1 MASASDF
8 LKKRTAARQQAESI
22 QSSDKTPLGK
32 NDDGTVTRA
41 SNFLRS
47 KAAERRAVIDQQYG
61 KDAYGGSGR
70 YEADKAQGF
79 NSWLESVNGLSSQLG
94 SDYQSRDGKFQ
105 SAADFGKYR
114 DDNDA
119 RISVMQNRANAYR
132 TYFQDNREIYGED
145 AVNGVLS
152 TLDQGSKYL
161 EELRGGLNSEYDF
174 WSQFKDENDY
184 NTYQRGKEYA
194 ALAEKP
200 DFAEKSQYKS
210 TANGQEKFNAW
221 SGTYSNSGFDDIAYD
236 YINRNEEA
244 RSRQML
250 SDIQSNASLLG
261 LDNSERREMTDD
273 EIATFN
279 YLYAQDTANGDAEHK
294 NAYAYIDYLT
304 RDLNYRQRAKAEEEW
319 ATYAKEHPVGSS
331 AFSVLESPLKGLSY
345 LGQAADYLSDGEID
359 QNAGYNKFSY
369 INSAIRD
376 EVNTIVEDNWG
387 GVGSFAYQT
396 GMSMGD
402 FLLNTAITGGNQ
414 ALSLAIMGTG
424 AAADAT
430 ISAKDRGLSDN
441 QAFALGTIA
450 GAAEIVTEKVS
461 LDALLDKT
469 ALTKSAMGYFLKNT
483 LAEGSEEVGSD
494 IINLVADVLISKD
507 KSEWQTSIDAY
518 EAEGMTEKEAFWR
531 AVRDQ
536 AENMGLD
543 FLGGAV
549 SGGVMS
555 GAGIAINAGLNEYG
569 ARRTGAEFQ
578 AMGDDVV
585 QATIQEGLAS
595 DPSTQSY
602 KLAVQLQQKLD
613 AGQTLTNAEIG
624 RLYQANVQA
633 IDAED
638 GSGDLLLRA
647 AEEVTQKGR
656 VTNNTAID
664 ILSNP
669 TAINTLTQEAGLN
682 ISEDMSKSQQ
692 RKAVKNAVATLAR
705 TQSGVSA
712 NASETAPTATEA
724 RQTATQETVRPAMQV
739 EQQRPAA
746 QQVYDIRR
754 VRDAAASLGE
764 NGAKALAASYD
775 GSVRADD
782 YYAGFA
788 SYYEAGVSG
797 IDMDKVQSR
806 YAAQLN
812 QAQRFAA
819 YSAGQND
826 AAASL
831 ALEREGVKS
840 ATVYGDEAGFV
851 QSEHSASLPK
861 ETVRFYNSL
870 ARAAGVKIQM
880 AEATGKGGANGWY
893 SNGIIHIANDAE
905 NPGTVV
911 AKHEITHRMQ
921 EMAPEA
927 YRKYRDYAMSA
938 LTELDGSTASI
949 VEQYKSR
956 YAEAGVNLSTEQAMD
971 EIAADFTE
979 ALTVDPARFETLAKE
994 NRSVARKLLDAVR
1007 DFIRK
1012 AKSMFKGNKTAQN
1025 QAAANAYGVSIDTL
1039 EEAARLWEEALK
1051 ATSEQAANKNAAQT
1065 DGGTKFSIK
1074 RTSQMTLAQQL
1085 KMFYDGK
1092 MASSDAFYFGVT
1104 PAVLEKSGFDALP
1117 LAMTIGDFRKSTQ
1130 KKHNIPRRVLKNLMG
1145 NLASPLFS
1153 FGSGD
1158 RAGIVLNDIDG
1169 DGYTLLAALERGTD
1183 MDRKPVNVINSL
1195 YGLEHPAEWI
1205 KNQID
1210 SGNEFVLYDEKRA
1223 NAFLQTY
1230 GYMAS
1235 VGDGIRSTG
1244 ESVTQNGAE
1253 VKTKFSLKTP
1263 VEETDKLLA
1272 LHNKDENSIL
1282 AAIKLGGLPMPS
1294 IAIVKARD
1302 GHTKYGPISL
1312 VFSKDTID
1320 PQLFRA
1326 NKVYGGD
1333 AWTPTAPRVDY
1344 PVNSKKAS
1352 QVEHELHRLAGDV
1365 SVAGG
1370 IFGNSAALRS
1380 MGIDDT
1386 STRSTAELAEKLAS
1400 TDTVRAAYLADQGK
1414 SLEPV
1419 KMDKVWDKFGND
1431 TLQKVVDRLGV
1442 NTLAE
1447 IEANLETGESV
1458 KDALGENAEVIRDIL
1473 RDYYREQGEPMLR
1486 RMAVKRHWTDAE
1498 INERRQTRIDNS
1510 MDGVS
1515 IFTLEDIVHHAWDM
1529 YQDGGA
1535 TKGEIDRMA
1544 TSDALRSAVDDH
1556 AVEEWIAGKLDGL
1569 LGEAGIY
1576 NGKDPYTPSGNL
1588 RSFSQLHY
1596 AYTLENIVKAMKE
1609 GQEERGGNTWGASAK
1624 TLQSVA
1630 TPEYRSIQEIKADSG
1645 RLGMDEGAEYEA
1657 KLQAIDDQIGSII
1670 TKIKQ
1675 GNKAHSDNSFVESD
1689 IIGSILM
1696 ETSKGKRTVDAIMRA
1711 FSKEGYKISSQTAQ
1725 DIQAV
1730 YQAAAEMPTG
1740 YFEAKPQRAVGFDEV
1755 LAAVIPDDSSKK
1767 LRDGLEQAGVRML
1780 EYKTGD
1786 DADRLAK
1793 INSVEGARFSLKS
1806 TDNKGRKLTAEQQGY
1821 FRDSVIR
1828 DDQGHLM
1835 VMYHGTRNGGFTVFD
1850 GGKDYFYFTN
1860 NRKYAY
1866 TFEGRKA
1873 NGQLYPSTKADM
1885 EAGLISPQ
1893 RYEVYLNVTNP
1904 FIAEQDVVE
1913 DALYWDR
1920 SLAQQLRDRGYDA
1933 LMMEDMSQVIV
1944 LSPEQI
1950 KNVTNKTPTSDP
1962 DIRYSLKGGSD
1973 ILQENAALQEENR
1986 LLREQM
1992 KDYIAIQRRNGK
2004 LQESRD
2010 YWQGQTR
2017 RTQRVTTDKKAVTA
2031 AAKQLIQN
2039 YGADIAVKD
2048 IQGDLQS
2055 LYDYIASG
2063 YDGKDEL
2070 TYTEAR
2076 RRAEDIAETLVSN
2089 AVAVDND
2096 MYDAYSDLR
2105 DYLRT
2110 TKIIYGKEYHGDIA
2124 DYGDFR
2130 KRQFGRLNLGS
2141 EGHTNIDQVYQ
2152 ELSSRWPEFF
2162 SEQEQTHPT
2171 DQLLHIAEVLDG
2183 ISEINEYNPF
2193 SRYMDQAVT
2202 GAANEIMETFFDL
2215 PQTRKTFADRQALKL
2230 ENAKAKGRE
2239 QVQKVREQYTTH
2251 LAELREQNRQRV
2263 QNAIAK
2269 EREARERQMGALKDR
2284 YAAKD
2289 AAGRERRAARE
2300 LRAKITRH
2308 ASALSQKLLRP
2319 SDQHHIPEAMRGS
2332 VAAMLESI
2340 NQESQYTLDE
2350 NGKRVKDGSGTPTKR
2365 TEAFRALKEQYA
2377 KIVAEGGDM
2386 VIDPSLLGSD
2396 ADGIKGGFEA
2406 VIAMKD
2412 TKLADMSVAQLQ
2424 TVWQVVKAVE
2434 HSVNTAGKVLSKA
2447 KYARTADWAQA
2458 LSIGTSSRRAKN
2470 SLTSNHALID
2480 LETPYTFFS
2489 HYGEAGKAV
2498 YRMLRDAQ
2506 DQQQLMV
2513 DHVAEEV
2520 RKIVDPKTVKKLEA
2534 TTHTFTTERGE
2545 KLTLS
2550 TAQVMELYELV
2561 KRKQA
2566 HDHLLKGGV
2575 VQPEIKTSQIRR
2587 GTDSIR
2593 LTEGDLEN
2601 ITGTLTPE
2609 QVKIADGLQGLTR
2622 GVLADYGN
2630 KASMEAYGYKKFT
2643 ESDYWPI
2650 KSAKEGLHSNIEKGG
2665 NNTRSIKNIGMA
2677 KTTLPHA
2684 SNALDLAGIFT
2695 TFANHASDMTDY
2707 ASWLCTMEDINRL
2720 FNYQF
2725 RDEEGN
2731 PTGKT
2736 IKGLL
2741 DRVGGPGS
2749 QKYWHNLMEDI
2760 QNGINAPGDSP
2771 MWDIAGKTIG
2781 GFKGAAVGANIRV
2794 VIQQPTAFF
2803 RAAAVLDPQDM
2814 ARGLA
2819 RGVTRGSGWKKALQ
2833 YSPIAMR
2840 KDAGGFDISS
2850 PYKMTETLF
2859 DNRTNVRKL
2868 NDALSAPAG
2877 AADAVTWGKLWNAC
2891 EWATAREHQGLTK
2904 GSEAFYRQTAKLF
2917 AEVIDQTQVV
2927 DGVLQRSNIMRS
2939 SNAVVKQATSFM
2951 GEPIMSLNLLMR
2963 AYDQVRYEQNSQK
2976 RGKAIKTMGR
2986 AATALVVT
2994 NVVNALAQS
3003 LIDAMRDDDEDKKYW
3018 ERFRA
3023 AFTGISGDEE
3033 TPWEKAWNAIM
3044 EGNVGSNM
3052 NPLGQIPFVKDA
3064 LSIMQGY
3071 DVSRTEMEI
3080 VSDLIQA
3087 GQTAIQS
3094 ADGQGKRTRAY
3105 ALKGLLAACAKM
3117 FGIPASNLTRDMWGL
3132 ARSAAVETGNIPLQY
3147 EMEKAIYNISNTG
3160 NKNRYYAILYR
3171 ALEQGDMD
3179 TYQHIRDDLMNSMG
3193 VDGASIDS
3201 AMRSRYNKAVEKDPD
3216 YTLPQ
3221 RARDLI
3227 GSRDKYVPVKE
3238 KEETFGA
3245 DDLGSSAYR
3254 AYSDQRANDYR
3265 SMADDLASSPI
3276 FRGMD
3281 DETRDKVLKAAYDLA
3296 DKSALADHSDG
3307 QYEVSTKW
3315 MAQADDAEAQ
3325 GIEPWEY
3332 VLFHTAYNEMEG
3344 TKDADGKTVKGEAKS
3359 DHVREWLEDF
3369 SGLTD
3374 EQRAFLWGTVYTS
3387 EW

>member
-41 SNFLRS
+41 SNFLRN

-184 NTYQRGKEYA
+184 NTYQRGKKYA

-279 YLYAQDTANGDAEHK
+279 YLYAQDSANGDAEHK

-304 RDLNYRQRAKAEEEW
+304 GDLNYRQRAKAEEEW
-319 ATYAKEHPVGSS
+319 AAYAKEHPVGSS

-369 INSAIRD
+369 INSAIRN

-450 GAAEIVTEKVS
+450 GAAEIITEKVS

-705 TQSGVSA
+705 TQSDVST
-712 NASETAPTATEA
+712 NARETAPAATEA

-746 QQVYDIRR
+746 QQAYDIRR

-764 NGAKALAASYD
+764 NGAKALSASYD

-788 SYYEAGVSG
+788 SYYEAGISG

-861 ETVRFYNSL
+861 ETVRFYDSL

-938 LTELDGSTASI
+938 LTERDGSTASI

-994 NRSVARKLLDAVR
+994 NRSVARRLLDAVR

-1012 AKSMFKGNKTAQN
+1012 VKSLFKGNKTAQN

-1039 EEAARLWEEALK
+1039 EKAAHLWEEALK
-1051 ATSEQAANKNAAQT
+1051 ATSEQTANKNAAQT

-1253 VKTKFSLKTP
+1253 VKTKFSLK
-1263 VEETDKLLA
+1263 ED
-1272 LHNKDENSIL
+1272 
-1282 AAIKLGGLPMPS
+1282 
-1294 IAIVKARD
+1294 
-1302 GHTKYGPISL
+1302 
-1312 VFSKDTID
+1312 
-1320 PQLFRA
+1320 
-1326 NKVYGGD
+1326 
-1333 AWTPTAPRVDY
+1333 
-1344 PVNSKKAS
+1344 S
-1352 QVEHELHRLAGDV
+1352 QGREL
-1365 SVAGG
+1365 
-1370 IFGNSAALRS
+1370 
-1380 MGIDDT
+1380 T
-1386 STRSTAELAEKLAS
+1386 
-1400 TDTVRAAYLADQGK
+1400 
-1414 SLEPV
+1414 
-1419 KMDKVWDKFGND
+1419 
-1431 TLQKVVDRLGV
+1431 
-1442 NTLAE
+1442 
-1447 IEANLETGESV
+1447 EAQ
-1458 KDALGENAEVIRDIL
+1458 
-1473 RDYYREQGEPMLR
+1473 RE
-1486 RMAVKRHWTDAE
+1486 
-1498 INERRQTRIDNS
+1498 
-1510 MDGVS
+1510 
-1515 IFTLEDIVHHAWDM
+1515 
-1529 YQDGGA
+1529 
-1535 TKGEIDRMA
+1535 
-1544 TSDALRSAVDDH
+1544 
-1556 AVEEWIAGKLDGL
+1556 
-1569 LGEAGIY
+1569 
-1576 NGKDPYTPSGNL
+1576 
-1588 RSFSQLHY
+1588 
-1596 AYTLENIVKAMKE
+1596 
-1609 GQEERGGNTWGASAK
+1609 
-1624 TLQSVA
+1624 
-1630 TPEYRSIQEIKADSG
+1630 
-1645 RLGMDEGAEYEA
+1645 
-1657 KLQAIDDQIGSII
+1657 
-1670 TKIKQ
+1670 
-1675 GNKAHSDNSFVESD
+1675 
-1689 IIGSILM
+1689 
-1696 ETSKGKRTVDAIMRA
+1696 
-1711 FSKEGYKISSQTAQ
+1711 
-1725 DIQAV
+1725 
-1730 YQAAAEMPTG
+1730 
-1740 YFEAKPQRAVGFDEV
+1740 
-1755 LAAVIPDDSSKK
+1755 
-1767 LRDGLEQAGVRML
+1767 
-1780 EYKTGD
+1780 
-1786 DADRLAK
+1786 
-1793 INSVEGARFSLKS
+1793 
-1806 TDNKGRKLTAEQQGY
+1806 Y
-1821 FRDSVIR
+1821 FRDSKVVDGEGR
-1828 DDQGHLM
+1828 LLTL
-1835 VMYHGTRNGGFTVFD
+1835 YHGTGAKFTVFD
-1850 GGKDYFYFTN
+1850 KGRIEQNFQNRGGDLGFYFSPYIEDAQG
-1860 NRKYAY
+1860 YAREASFS
-1866 TFEGRKA
+1866 TGGEKA
-1873 NGQLYPSTKADM
+1873 IM
-1885 EAGLISPQ
+1885 
-1893 RYEVYLNVTNP
+1893 EVYLNLKNP
-1904 FIAEQDVVE
+1904 LVVE
-1913 DALYWDR
+1913 DEGWGSAISQADIRHGDLKRW
-1920 SLAQQLRDRGYDA
+1920 AQEGGHDGIIVKSTDEVDDDGTPDA
-1933 LMMEDMSQVIV
+1933 VYIAF
-1944 LSPEQI
+1944 SPEQI
-1950 KNVTNKTPTSDP
+1950 KSVTNQNPTSDP
-1962 DIRYSLKGGSD
+1962 DIRYSLKEYTDEEKKQHIKDAAAYFGRTYKWAETGYITTDGRRLDFSGRHEGGPGGYRTVDHRDIRDALGDDYGGDDYSGSMVQFMGEGNIRISPESGGINLSVMPTKAQLDTLSDFISKQRGEVILDLDTPGGDTVSSTEYPRGTHANRVLADIKAYFEEGKQPYISEVSRFRYSLKGRD

-2089 AVAVDND
+2089 AVAVDSD

-2171 DQLLHIAEVLDG
+2171 DQLLHIVEVLDG

-2193 SRYMDQAVT
+2193 SRHMDQAVT

-2239 QVQKVREQYTTH
+2239 QVQKVREQYTTR

-2396 ADGIKGGFEA
+2396 ADGTKGGFDA

-2424 TVWQVVKAVE
+2424 TIWQVVKAVE

-2470 SLTSNHALID
+2470 SLTRNHALID

-2593 LTEGDLEN
+2593 LTEGDLAN

-2677 KTTLPHA
+2677 KTTMPHA

-3105 ALKGLLAACAKM
+3105 ALKGLLAAGAKM

-3227 GSRDKYVPVKE
+3227 GSRDKYAPVKE

-3254 AYSDQRANDYR
+3254 AYSDQRASDYR
-3265 SMADDLASSPI
+3265 SMADDLTSSPI
-3276 FRGMD
+3276 FQGMD

>member
-1 MASASDF
+1 MAVTISQKSTGKSWSSTGQKRDVDTKASNQGQAGAAQAAPGYSKTETVDGVREQWNSGKVTISRTVKPTVPQTTAEKPAEKRGFFSRLGDTIRGGAKGSLASNSNAMSTFYAMGQGGRDAQNREYLAEYSHNLERAKLDMDAMLAENKEKPGSWNERDIQSQQYIIDDWQRKYDAMAKVLDEQVQQKATQASYELADDIQQSSAQDIERAKEGLGGVGRVLVDAGASMTQTALDTAANALLGTPGSMGAFAMRAFGGGTQQARQDNPNSTLEQQVLYGTASAAKEVFTEKMFNIALPFSH
-8 LKKRTAARQQAESI
+8 
-22 QSSDKTPLGK
+22 
-32 NDDGTVTRA
+32 
-41 SNFLRS
+41 
-47 KAAERRAVIDQQYG
+47 
-61 KDAYGGSGR
+61 AYGGG
-70 YEADKAQGF
+70 ALD
-79 NSWLESVNGLSSQLG
+79 
-94 SDYQSRDGKFQ
+94 
-105 SAADFGKYR
+105 
-114 DDNDA
+114 
-119 RISVMQNRANAYR
+119 
-132 TYFQDNREIYGED
+132 D
-145 AVNGVLS
+145 AV
-152 TLDQGSKYL
+152 
-161 EELRGGLNSEYDF
+161 ERGIRSAVNRFAKTDA
-174 WSQFKDENDY
+174 
-184 NTYQRGKEYA
+184 GK
-194 ALAEKP
+194 
-200 DFAEKSQYKS
+200 
-210 TANGQEKFNAW
+210 
-221 SGTYSNSGFDDIAYD
+221 
-236 YINRNEEA
+236 R
-244 RSRQML
+244 
-250 SDIQSNASLLG
+250 
-261 LDNSERREMTDD
+261 
-273 EIATFN
+273 
-279 YLYAQDTANGDAEHK
+279 
-294 NAYAYIDYLT
+294 
-304 RDLNYRQRAKAEEEW
+304 
-319 ATYAKEHPVGSS
+319 V
-331 AFSVLESPLKGLSY
+331 
-345 LGQAADYLSDGEID
+345 
-359 QNAGYNKFSY
+359 
-369 INSAIRD
+369 
-376 EVNTIVEDNWG
+376 
-387 GVGSFAYQT
+387 
-396 GMSMGD
+396 
-402 FLLNTAITGGNQ
+402 
-414 ALSLAIMGTG
+414 
-424 AAADAT
+424 
-430 ISAKDRGLSDN
+430 
-441 QAFALGTIA
+441 
-450 GAAEIVTEKVS
+450 
-461 LDALLDKT
+461 
-469 ALTKSAMGYFLKNT
+469 
-483 LAEGSEEVGSD
+483 
-494 IINLVADVLISKD
+494 
-507 KSEWQTSIDAY
+507 
-518 EAEGMTEKEAFWR
+518 
-531 AVRDQ
+531 
-536 AENMGLD
+536 
-543 FLGGAV
+543 LGGALTFGAGAV
-549 SGGVMS
+549 GEGLEEFVGDWMEWQMPRIYGGDAASAGETLENSLYDFLVGAASGMMGGVITPATYHYNVGETGTQQETTAPTPQTEATPKATAANELLTQAAEQASQNGSIHGKMADRILADQDAMAALEQA
-555 GAGIAINAGLNEYG
+555 AG
-569 ARRTGAEFQ
+569 Q
-578 AMGDDVV
+578 VV
-585 QATIQEGLAS
+585 Q
-595 DPSTQSY
+595 
-602 KLAVQLQQKLD
+602 
-613 AGQTLTNAEIG
+613 
-624 RLYQANVQA
+624 
-633 IDAED
+633 D
-638 GSGDLLLRA
+638 GM
-647 AEEVTQKGR
+647 T
-656 VTNNTAID
+656 
-664 ILSNP
+664 
-669 TAINTLTQEAGLN
+669 
-682 ISEDMSKSQQ
+682 KSQQ
-692 RKAVKNAVATLAR
+692 RKAVKNAVAALAR
-705 TQSGVSA
+705 TQSDVST
-712 NASETAPTATEA
+712 NARETAPAATEA
-724 RQTATQETVRPAMQV
+724 RQTATQEAVRHAMQV

-746 QQVYDIRR
+746 QQAYDIRR

-764 NGAKALAASYD
+764 NGAKALSASYD

-788 SYYEAGVSG
+788 SYYEAGING
-797 IDMDKVQSR
+797 ADMAKVDSDYGSR
-806 YAAQLN
+806 LTE
-812 QAQRFAA
+812 AQRFAA

-826 AAASL
+826 AALSL
-831 ALEREGVKS
+831 QREQQAAKYAKVAREDSGLVYDDFVKQAVES
-840 ATVYGDEAGFV
+840 GRPLQDKQG
-851 QSEHSASLPK
+851 
-861 ETVRFYNSL
+861 
-870 ARAAGVKIQM
+870 RAILD
-880 AEATGKGGANGWY
+880 ANGESRVY
-893 SNGIIHIANDAE
+893 LTAETAAKVNRVAKALGVRVQFVDSVRGGTANAQISGSTVLVERNNE
-905 NPGTVV
+905 NPVLAIVG
-911 AKHEITHRMQ
+911 HEMTHRMQ
-921 EMAPEA
+921 ELAPTE
-927 YRKYRDYAMSA
+927 YRTFRDIVAQEEQDSIQKRIDSYAA
-938 LTELDGSTASI
+938 QGVELT
-949 VEQYKSR
+949 Y
-956 YAEAGVNLSTEQAMD
+956 EQAMD
-971 EIAADFTE
+971 EVAADYAGRLIDDGKVLDDFIERHRDDRTLLQKVRDAIRSLIDKLTGAEKKKAQTAEGKLTAALE
-979 ALTVDPARFETLAKE
+979 AAARQAKTLQGEGGNDTMAATRNSLKEDGKDGQESETGGRPGTGSREGYGQSADREGKGQDGRVRRELSAASGRHGGVNPSFGAKPVRSWAEGHTVEPAKGSVAYAEQRTAVDYGVPSFVVADAAWAKNKGSTPAFSADGQIFFRETLPEKNRGMFAPHEVTHVMRQVGYKPYLDFVERTPTMLNMSDGMTRVLLNHVAEHQHTTLENADPAR
-994 NRSVARKLLDAVR
+994 
-1007 DFIRK
+1007 
-1012 AKSMFKGNKTAQN
+1012 
-1025 QAAANAYGVSIDTL
+1025 
-1039 EEAARLWEEALK
+1039 
-1051 ATSEQAANKNAAQT
+1051 
-1065 DGGTKFSIK
+1065 
-1074 RTSQMTLAQQL
+1074 
-1085 KMFYDGK
+1085 
-1092 MASSDAFYFGVT
+1092 
-1104 PAVLEKSGFDALP
+1104 
-1117 LAMTIGDFRKSTQ
+1117 
-1130 KKHNIPRRVLKNLMG
+1130 
-1145 NLASPLFS
+1145 
-1153 FGSGD
+1153 
-1158 RAGIVLNDIDG
+1158 
-1169 DGYTLLAALERGTD
+1169 
-1183 MDRKPVNVINSL
+1183 
-1195 YGLEHPAEWI
+1195 
-1205 KNQID
+1205 
-1210 SGNEFVLYDEKRA
+1210 LYDEFNATMYGHIAVGKADMFVDGPAAHVFHDFDAYAKELGELHERFKAA
-1223 NAFLQTY
+1223 NQK
-1230 GYMAS
+1230 
-1235 VGDGIRSTG
+1235 
-1244 ESVTQNGAE
+1244 E
-1253 VKTKFSLKTP
+1253 TKFSLKAP

-1344 PVNSKKAS
+1344 PVNRKKAS
-1352 QVEHELHRLAGDV
+1352 QVEHALHRLAGDV

-1486 RMAVKRHWTDAE
+1486 RMAVKRHWTGAE

-1675 GNKAHSDNSFVESD
+1675 GNKAHFDNSFVESD

-1730 YQAAAEMPTG
+1730 YRAAAEMPTG

-1793 INSVEGARFSLKS
+1793 INSVEDARFSLKAGTES
-1806 TDNKGRKLTAEQQGY
+1806 K
-1821 FRDSVIR
+1821 SV
-1828 DDQGHLM
+1828 
-1835 VMYHGTRNGGFTVFD
+1835 
-1850 GGKDYFYFTN
+1850 
-1860 NRKYAY
+1860 
-1866 TFEGRKA
+1866 
-1873 NGQLYPSTKADM
+1873 
-1885 EAGLISPQ
+1885 
-1893 RYEVYLNVTNP
+1893 
-1904 FIAEQDVVE
+1904 
-1913 DALYWDR
+1913 
-1920 SLAQQLRDRGYDA
+1920 
-1933 LMMEDMSQVIV
+1933 
-1944 LSPEQI
+1944 
-1950 KNVTNKTPTSDP
+1950 
-1962 DIRYSLKGGSD
+1962 
-1973 ILQENAALQEENR
+1973 AALQEENR

-1992 KDYIAIQRRNGK
+1992 KDYIAIQRRSGK

-2010 YWQGQTR
+2010 YWKGQTR

-2076 RRAEDIAETLVSN
+2076 RRAEGIAETLVSN
-2089 AVAVDND
+2089 AVAVDSD

-2152 ELSSRWPEFF
+2152 ELSSHWPEFF

-2171 DQLLHIAEVLDG
+2171 DQLLHIVEVLDG

-2202 GAANEIMETFFDL
+2202 GAANEIMETFFNL

-2239 QVQKVREQYTTH
+2239 QVQKVREQYTTR

-2396 ADGIKGGFEA
+2396 ADGIKGGFDA

-2470 SLTSNHALID
+2470 SLTRNHALID

-2593 LTEGDLEN
+2593 LTEGDLVN

-2677 KTTLPHA
+2677 KTTMPHA

-2741 DRVGGPGS
+2741 DRVGGPDS

-3105 ALKGLLAACAKM
+3105 ALKGLLAAGAKM

-3227 GSRDKYVPVKE
+3227 GSRDKYAPAKE

>member
-41 SNFLRS
+41 SNFLRN

-304 RDLNYRQRAKAEEEW
+304 GDLNYRQRAKAEEEW
-319 ATYAKEHPVGSS
+319 AAYAKEHPVGSS

-369 INSAIRD
+369 INSAIRN

-450 GAAEIVTEKVS
+450 GAAEIITEKVS

-469 ALTKSAMGYFLKNT
+469 TLTKSAMGYFLKNT

-507 KSEWQTSIDAY
+507 KSEWRTSIDAY

-705 TQSGVSA
+705 MRSDVSA
-712 NASETAPTATEA
+712 NTRETAPAATEA
-724 RQTATQETVRPAMQV
+724 RQAATQETVRPSMQV

-746 QQVYDIRR
+746 QQAYDIRR

-764 NGAKALAASYD
+764 NGAKALSVSYD

-788 SYYEAGVSG
+788 SYYEAGISG

-851 QSEHSASLPK
+851 QSEHSASLSK
-861 ETVRFYNSL
+861 ETVRFYDSL

-938 LTELDGSTASI
+938 LTERDGSTASI

-1012 AKSMFKGNKTAQN
+1012 VKSLFKGNKTAQN

-1051 ATSEQAANKNAAQT
+1051 ATSEQTANKNAAQT

-1253 VKTKFSLKTP
+1253 VKSKFSLKTP

-1380 MGIDDT
+1380 MGINDT

-1515 IFTLEDIVHHAWDM
+1515 IFTLEGIVHHAWDM

-1544 TSDALRSAVDDH
+1544 TSDALRRAVDDH

-1645 RLGMDEGAEYEA
+1645 RLVMDEGAEYEA

-1740 YFEAKPQRAVGFDEV
+1740 YFEAKPRRAVGFDEV
-1755 LAAVIPDDSSKK
+1755 LAAVIPDDSSEK

-1793 INSVEGARFSLKS
+1793 INSVEGARFSLK
-1806 TDNKGRKLTAEQQGY
+1806 GR
-1821 FRDSVIR
+1821 
-1828 DDQGHLM
+1828 
-1835 VMYHGTRNGGFTVFD
+1835 
-1850 GGKDYFYFTN
+1850 
-1860 NRKYAY
+1860 
-1866 TFEGRKA
+1866 
-1873 NGQLYPSTKADM
+1873 
-1885 EAGLISPQ
+1885 
-1893 RYEVYLNVTNP
+1893 
-1904 FIAEQDVVE
+1904 
-1913 DALYWDR
+1913 
-1920 SLAQQLRDRGYDA
+1920 
-1933 LMMEDMSQVIV
+1933 
-1944 LSPEQI
+1944 
-1950 KNVTNKTPTSDP
+1950 
-1962 DIRYSLKGGSD
+1962 D

-1992 KDYIAIQRRNGK
+1992 KDYIALQRRNGT

-2010 YWQGQTR
+2010 YWRGQTR

-2076 RRAEDIAETLVSN
+2076 RRAEDIAQTLVSN
-2089 AVAVDND
+2089 AVAVDSD

-2171 DQLLHIAEVLDG
+2171 DQLLHIVEVLDG

-2202 GAANEIMETFFDL
+2202 GAANEIMETFFEL

-2239 QVQKVREQYTTH
+2239 QVQKVREQYTTR

-2396 ADGIKGGFEA
+2396 ADGIKGGFDA

-2458 LSIGTSSRRAKN
+2458 ISIGTSSRRAKN
-2470 SLTSNHALID
+2470 SLTRNHALID

-2534 TTHTFTTERGE
+2534 TTQTFTTERGE

-2593 LTEGDLEN
+2593 LTEGDLAN

-2677 KTTLPHA
+2677 KTTMPHA

-2850 PYKMTETLF
+2850 PYQMTETLF

-2951 GEPIMSLNLLMR
+2951 GEPIMNLNLLMR

-3105 ALKGLLAACAKM
+3105 ALKGLLAAGAKM

-3201 AMRSRYNKAVEKDPD
+3201 AMRSRYNKAVEKDPN

-3227 GSRDKYVPVKE
+3227 GSRDKYAPVKE

-3281 DETRDKVLKAAYDLA
+3281 DEARDKVLKAAYDLA

>member
-41 SNFLRS
+41 SNFLRN

-70 YEADKAQGF
+70 YEADKTQGF

-279 YLYAQDTANGDAEHK
+279 YLYAQDSANGDAEHK

-304 RDLNYRQRAKAEEEW
+304 SDLNYRQRAKAEEEW
-319 ATYAKEHPVGSS
+319 AAYAKEHPVGSS

-369 INSAIRD
+369 INSAIRN

-450 GAAEIVTEKVS
+450 GAAEIITEKVS

-494 IINLVADVLISKD
+494 IINLVADVLISKG

-633 IDAED
+633 IDAEG

-669 TAINTLTQEAGLN
+669 TAINTLTQE
-682 ISEDMSKSQQ
+682 
-692 RKAVKNAVATLAR
+692 
-705 TQSGVSA
+705 
-712 NASETAPTATEA
+712 
-724 RQTATQETVRPAMQV
+724 TVRPAMQV

-746 QQVYDIRR
+746 QQAYDIRR

-764 NGAKALAASYD
+764 NGAKALSASYD

-788 SYYEAGVSG
+788 SYYEAGISG

-861 ETVRFYNSL
+861 ETVRFYDSL

-938 LTELDGSTASI
+938 LTERDGSTASI

-1012 AKSMFKGNKTAQN
+1012 VKSRFKGNKTAQN

-1051 ATSEQAANKNAAQT
+1051 ATSEQTANKNAAQT

-1333 AWTPTAPRVDY
+1333 AWTPTFPAIEY
-1344 PVNSKKAS
+1344 KVNEK
-1352 QVEHELHRLAGDV
+1352 V
-1365 SVAGG
+1365 
-1370 IFGNSAALRS
+1370 LRS
-1380 MGIDDT
+1380 I
-1386 STRSTAELAEKLAS
+1386 R
-1400 TDTVRAAYLADQGK
+1400 DTVNDLTGGPDARRQIDRFLSLDIDNMTDALNRNGGDPVAAFRDSNGLKYAYLRETDPGYMPPTTSEPLGKRAGHDDGVIIALADTFGADGIRKMREGGYTYFDEHKDIIGK
-1414 SLEPV
+1414 ML
-1419 KMDKVWDKFGND
+1419 D
-1431 TLQKVVDRLGV
+1431 VV
-1442 NTLAE
+1442 N
-1447 IEANLETGESV
+1447 N
-1458 KDALGENAEVIRDIL
+1458 
-1473 RDYYREQGEPMLR
+1473 YYREHLNGYDKDLFTDLSFSEFDSLTADAYSYTRNGRKQTVDTNALR
-1486 RMAVKRHWTDAE
+1486 EYMNQNIDQAAYEAWLERLFDGIVEKKGIR
-1498 INERRQTRIDNS
+1498 NERDL
-1510 MDGVS
+1510 
-1515 IFTLEDIVHHAWDM
+1515 FTP
-1529 YQDGGA
+1529 QGNRRGF
-1535 TKGEIDRMA
+1535 
-1544 TSDALRSAVDDH
+1544 DAL
-1556 AVEEWIAGKLDGL
+1556 
-1569 LGEAGIY
+1569 
-1576 NGKDPYTPSGNL
+1576 
-1588 RSFSQLHY
+1588 HY
-1596 AYTLENIVKAMKE
+1596 EVTLENIVKAMKNDTQK
-1609 GQEERGGNTWGASAK
+1609 GGGVLFGGNSIWG
-1624 TLQSVA
+1624 VA
-1630 TPEYRSIQEIKADSG
+1630 TKDYGSISEIKKDSG
-1645 RLGMDEGAEYEA
+1645 RLGNLPDDEYD
-1657 KLQAIDDQIGSII
+1657 AIRDGYSQRLADLALEIRDPR
-1670 TKIKQ
+1670 
-1675 GNKAHSDNSFVESD
+1675 AHNSFLATDDAASA
-1689 IIGSILM
+1689 IIDTLR
-1696 ETSKGKRTVDAIMRA
+1696 KKRTVAAID
-1711 FSKEGYKISSQTAQ
+1711 KELRTYTQLNIQSDTAEKALALFHDISN
-1725 DIQAV
+1725 
-1730 YQAAAEMPTG
+1730 MPVG

-1793 INSVEGARFSLKS
+1793 INSVEGARFSLKTVPPVKPTS
-1806 TDNKGRKLTAEQQGY
+1806 DDWRPGATFDEVKSAHPTLFALDADEADTRNPTQISGTVKSYRKIYDALQAENFDGTILDASSGLGY
-1821 FRDSVIR
+1821 
-1828 DDQGHLM
+1828 
-1835 VMYHGTRNGGFTVFD
+1835 GTRAGREEYGFDVDDIEPFPDAKYQPNYTDYSTLDKTYDVIISNAVLNVMPQDLRDAMVVKIGEMLNPGGRAFINVRGTDVKNAGSKVAINDDLMEYFISNTGSYQKGFTSKELVSYLKDALGDGFTVEPTRKFGAVSAIVTRD
-1850 GGKDYFYFTN
+1850 G
-1860 NRKYAY
+1860 
-1866 TFEGRKA
+1866 
-1873 NGQLYPSTKADM
+1873 
-1885 EAGLISPQ
+1885 
-1893 RYEVYLNVTNP
+1893 
-1904 FIAEQDVVE
+1904 
-1913 DALYWDR
+1913 DR
-1920 SLAQQLRDRGYDA
+1920 L
-1933 LMMEDMSQVIV
+1933 
-1944 LSPEQI
+1944 
-1950 KNVTNKTPTSDP
+1950 
-1962 DIRYSLKGGSD
+1962 SLKGRD

-2089 AVAVDND
+2089 AVAVDSD

-2171 DQLLHIAEVLDG
+2171 DQLLHIVEVLDG

-2239 QVQKVREQYTTH
+2239 QVQKVREQYTTR

-2269 EREARERQMGALKDR
+2269 ERETRERQMGALKDR

-2396 ADGIKGGFEA
+2396 ADGIKGGFDA

-2434 HSVNTAGKVLSKA
+2434 HSVNTAGKVLSKT

-2470 SLTSNHALID
+2470 SLTRNHALID

-2593 LTEGDLEN
+2593 LTEGDLVN

-2677 KTTLPHA
+2677 KTTMPHA

-2917 AEVIDQTQVV
+2917 AEAIDQTQVV

-3105 ALKGLLAACAKM
+3105 ALKGLLAAGAKM
-3117 FGIPASNLTRDMWGL
+3117 FGIPASNLARDMWGL

-3193 VDGASIDS
+3193 VDGAGIDS

-3227 GSRDKYVPVKE
+3227 GSRDKYAPAKE

-3254 AYSDQRANDYR
+3254 AYSDQRASDYR
-3265 SMADDLASSPI
+3265 SMADDLTSSPI
-3276 FRGMD
+3276 FQGMD

>member
-41 SNFLRS
+41 SNFLRN

-194 ALAEKP
+194 ALAKKP

-279 YLYAQDTANGDAEHK
+279 YLYAQDSANGDAEHK

-304 RDLNYRQRAKAEEEW
+304 GDLNYRQRAKAEEEW

-369 INSAIRD
+369 INSAIRN

-450 GAAEIVTEKVS
+450 GAAEIITEKVS

-705 TQSGVSA
+705 TQSDVST
-712 NASETAPTATEA
+712 NARETAPAATEA

-746 QQVYDIRR
+746 QQAYDIRR

-764 NGAKALAASYD
+764 NGAKALSASYD

-788 SYYEAGVSG
+788 SYYEAGING
-797 IDMDKVQSR
+797 ADMARVDSDYGSR
-806 YAAQLN
+806 LTE
-812 QAQRFAA
+812 AQRFAA

-826 AAASL
+826 ATLSLQREQQAAKYAKVAGADSGL
-831 ALEREGVKS
+831 VYDDFVKQAVES
-840 ATVYGDEAGFV
+840 GRPLQDKQG
-851 QSEHSASLPK
+851 
-861 ETVRFYNSL
+861 
-870 ARAAGVKIQM
+870 RAILD
-880 AEATGKGGANGWY
+880 ANGESRVY
-893 SNGIIHIANDAE
+893 LTAETAAKVNNVAKALGVRVQFVDSVRGGTANAQISGSTVLVERNNE
-905 NPGTVV
+905 NPVLAIVG
-911 AKHEITHRMQ
+911 HEMTHRMQ
-921 EMAPEA
+921 ELAPTEYRTFRDIVAQEEQSSIQKRIDA
-927 YRKYRDYAMSA
+927 YAA
-938 LTELDGSTASI
+938 QGVELT
-949 VEQYKSR
+949 Y
-956 YAEAGVNLSTEQAMD
+956 EQAMD
-971 EIAADFTE
+971 EVAADYAGRLIDDGKVLDDFIE
-979 ALTVDPARFETLAKE
+979 RHRDDRTLLQK
-994 NRSVARKLLDAVR
+994 VR
-1007 DFIRK
+1007 DAIRSLIDKLTGAEKRK
-1012 AKSMFKGNKTAQN
+1012 AQTAE
-1025 QAAANAYGVSIDTL
+1025 SKLT
-1039 EEAARLWEEALK
+1039 
-1051 ATSEQAANKNAAQT
+1051 
-1065 DGGTKFSIK
+1065 
-1074 RTSQMTLAQQL
+1074 
-1085 KMFYDGK
+1085 
-1092 MASSDAFYFGVT
+1092 
-1104 PAVLEKSGFDALP
+1104 
-1117 LAMTIGDFRKSTQ
+1117 
-1130 KKHNIPRRVLKNLMG
+1130 
-1145 NLASPLFS
+1145 
-1153 FGSGD
+1153 
-1158 RAGIVLNDIDG
+1158 
-1169 DGYTLLAALERGTD
+1169 AALESATRQAKTLQGEGGNDTMAATRHSMKEDGKDGPEGTQGTGHFAREGAQNRQGGQAVRGTSAEILRGD
-1183 MDRKPVNVINSL
+1183 AVPRGGRGGLTASFGQKPVRSWAEGHTVEPAKGSVAYTEQRTAMDYGVPSFVVSDAAWAKNKGNTPAFSAGGQIFFRETMPEKNRGMFATHEITHVMKQMGYAPYLDFVAKTPDMLDMSTLEARILLEHSAKHRGVDLLDTALSEADQLKVYDELNATL
-1195 YGLEHPAEWI
+1195 YGHISSGKMDGLNEVLHKAFHDFDAYAKELGELHERF
-1205 KNQID
+1205 KADNQK
-1210 SGNEFVLYDEKRA
+1210 E
-1223 NAFLQTY
+1223 
-1230 GYMAS
+1230 
-1235 VGDGIRSTG
+1235 
-1244 ESVTQNGAE
+1244 
-1253 VKTKFSLKTP
+1253 TKFSLKAP

-1352 QVEHELHRLAGDV
+1352 QVEHELHRLAGDA

-1755 LAAVIPDDSSKK
+1755 LAAVIPDDSSQK
-1767 LRDGLEQAGVRML
+1767 LRDGLAQAGVRML

-1793 INSVEGARFSLKS
+1793 INSVDDARFSLKAGTES
-1806 TDNKGRKLTAEQQGY
+1806 K
-1821 FRDSVIR
+1821 SV
-1828 DDQGHLM
+1828 
-1835 VMYHGTRNGGFTVFD
+1835 
-1850 GGKDYFYFTN
+1850 
-1860 NRKYAY
+1860 
-1866 TFEGRKA
+1866 
-1873 NGQLYPSTKADM
+1873 
-1885 EAGLISPQ
+1885 
-1893 RYEVYLNVTNP
+1893 
-1904 FIAEQDVVE
+1904 
-1913 DALYWDR
+1913 
-1920 SLAQQLRDRGYDA
+1920 
-1933 LMMEDMSQVIV
+1933 
-1944 LSPEQI
+1944 
-1950 KNVTNKTPTSDP
+1950 
-1962 DIRYSLKGGSD
+1962 
-1973 ILQENAALQEENR
+1973 AALQEENR

-2089 AVAVDND
+2089 AVAVDSD

-2162 SEQEQTHPT
+2162 SEQEQAHPT
-2171 DQLLHIAEVLDG
+2171 DQLLHIVEVLDG

-2239 QVQKVREQYTTH
+2239 QVQKVREQYTTR

-2396 ADGIKGGFEA
+2396 ADGIKGGFDA

-2470 SLTSNHALID
+2470 SLTRNHALID

-2593 LTEGDLEN
+2593 LTEGDLAN

-2677 KTTLPHA
+2677 KTTMPHA

-2695 TFANHASDMTDY
+2695 TFSNHASDMTDY

-2749 QKYWHNLMEDI
+2749 QEYWNRLMEDI

-2794 VIQQPTAFF
+2794 VIQQPTTFF

>member
-41 SNFLRS
+41 SNFLRN

-304 RDLNYRQRAKAEEEW
+304 GDLNYRQRAKAEEEW

-369 INSAIRD
+369 INSAIRN

-450 GAAEIVTEKVS
+450 GAAEIITEKVS

-705 TQSGVSA
+705 TQSGVST

-746 QQVYDIRR
+746 QQAYDIRR

-764 NGAKALAASYD
+764 NGAKALSASYD

-788 SYYEAGVSG
+788 SYYEAGISG
-797 IDMDKVQSR
+797 IDMGKVQSR

-861 ETVRFYNSL
+861 ETVRFYDGL

-938 LTELDGSTASI
+938 LTERDGSTASI

-1012 AKSMFKGNKTAQN
+1012 VKSLFKGNKTAQN
-1025 QAAANAYGVSIDTL
+1025 QATANAYGVSIDTL

-1051 ATSEQAANKNAAQT
+1051 ATSEQTANKNAAQT
-1065 DGGTKFSIK
+1065 GGGTKFSIK

-1431 TLQKVVDRLGV
+1431 TLQKAVDRLGV

-1670 TKIKQ
+1670 TKVKQ
-1675 GNKAHSDNSFVESD
+1675 GNSAHSDNSFIESD

-1786 DADRLAK
+1786 DVDRLAK
-1793 INSVEGARFSLKS
+1793 INSVEGAHFSLK
-1806 TDNKGRKLTAEQQGY
+1806 GR
-1821 FRDSVIR
+1821 
-1828 DDQGHLM
+1828 
-1835 VMYHGTRNGGFTVFD
+1835 
-1850 GGKDYFYFTN
+1850 
-1860 NRKYAY
+1860 
-1866 TFEGRKA
+1866 
-1873 NGQLYPSTKADM
+1873 
-1885 EAGLISPQ
+1885 
-1893 RYEVYLNVTNP
+1893 
-1904 FIAEQDVVE
+1904 
-1913 DALYWDR
+1913 
-1920 SLAQQLRDRGYDA
+1920 
-1933 LMMEDMSQVIV
+1933 
-1944 LSPEQI
+1944 
-1950 KNVTNKTPTSDP
+1950 
-1962 DIRYSLKGGSD
+1962 D

-1986 LLREQM
+1986 LLREQV

-2010 YWQGQTR
+2010 YWKGQTR

-2089 AVAVDND
+2089 AVAVDSD

-2130 KRQFGRLNLGS
+2130 KRQFGRMNLGS
-2141 EGHTNIDQVYQ
+2141 EGRTNIDQVYQ

-2171 DQLLHIAEVLDG
+2171 DQLLHIVEVLDG

-2239 QVQKVREQYTTH
+2239 QVQKVREQYTTR

-2396 ADGIKGGFEA
+2396 ADGIKGGFDA

-2470 SLTSNHALID
+2470 SLTRNHALID

-2593 LTEGDLEN
+2593 LTEGDLAN

-2677 KTTLPHA
+2677 KTTMPHA

-2803 RAAAVLDPQDM
+2803 RAAAVLAPQDM

-3094 ADGQGKRTRAY
+3094 ADGQGKRTRVY
-3105 ALKGLLAACAKM
+3105 ALKGLLAAGAKM

-3171 ALEQGDMD
+3171 ALEQGNMD

-3201 AMRSRYNKAVEKDPD
+3201 AMRSRYDKAVEKDPD

-3227 GSRDKYVPVKE
+3227 GSRDKYTPVKE

-3254 AYSDQRANDYR
+3254 AYSDQRASDYR
-3265 SMADDLASSPI
+3265 SMADDLTSSPI
-3276 FRGMD
+3276 FQGMD

-3307 QYEVSTKW
+3307 QYEVGTKW

-3332 VLFHTAYNEMEG
+3332 VLFHTAYNAMEG
-3344 TKDADGKTVKGEAKS
+3344 TKDADGKTMKGEAKS

>member
-1 MASASDF
+1 MEFNIRKKQDDTPSVSQKTERPARSTSTQFNIRKAEDSQRSPARNAGGGRTGKVSSPAPSAKGSSRNAAQARSGKSRGAYDSSLRDRLTQQRTREPATRTNQEQYDWVGQRAVRKKADRKDSGMDGWKLLEGMAVQGATGF
-8 LKKRTAARQQAESI
+8 AES
-22 QSSDKTPLGK
+22 
-32 NDDGTVTRA
+32 
-41 SNFLRS
+41 
-47 KAAERRAVIDQQYG
+47 AA
-61 KDAYGGSGR
+61 
-70 YEADKAQGF
+70 
-79 NSWLESVNGLSSQLG
+79 
-94 SDYQSRDGKFQ
+94 
-105 SAADFGKYR
+105 
-114 DDNDA
+114 
-119 RISVMQNRANAYR
+119 
-132 TYFQDNREIYGED
+132 
-145 AVNGVLS
+145 S
-152 TLDQGSKYL
+152 TLDLIERQLLNAQEVFMPTGGERVAQGGPFRALHEGIKKEQEDARAVYQPNV
-161 EELRGGLNSEYDF
+161 EKGG
-174 WSQFKDENDY
+174 
-184 NTYQRGKEYA
+184 TA
-194 ALAEKP
+194 AKVA
-200 DFAEKSQYKS
+200 
-210 TANGQEKFNAW
+210 
-221 SGTYSNSGFDDIAYD
+221 
-236 YINRNEEA
+236 
-244 RSRQML
+244 
-250 SDIQSNASLLG
+250 
-261 LDNSERREMTDD
+261 
-273 EIATFN
+273 
-279 YLYAQDTANGDAEHK
+279 
-294 NAYAYIDYLT
+294 
-304 RDLNYRQRAKAEEEW
+304 
-319 ATYAKEHPVGSS
+319 
-331 AFSVLESPLKGLSY
+331 
-345 LGQAADYLSDGEID
+345 
-359 QNAGYNKFSY
+359 
-369 INSAIRD
+369 
-376 EVNTIVEDNWG
+376 
-387 GVGSFAYQT
+387 
-396 GMSMGD
+396 D
-402 FLLNTAITGGNQ
+402 FLGTTTFEAIPQ
-414 ALSLAIMGTG
+414 G
-424 AAADAT
+424 AVAT
-430 ISAKDRGLSDN
+430 ISAGAKAT
-441 QAFALGTIA
+441 QAGVNVLNR
-450 GAAEIVTEKVS
+450 AAELTPGLWRSIR
-461 LDALLDKT
+461 T
-469 ALTKSAMGYFLKNT
+469 AAKGAMENPAFWSSFLQT
-483 LAEGSEEVGSD
+483 VGSD
-494 IINLVADVLISKD
+494 YDESIANGA
-507 KSEWQTSIDAY
+507 SEGQALTMAVTNGLLNAGIEVGGGLETIDATKTFGVKDLVKSAV
-518 EAEGMTEKEAFWR
+518 EEGNEEVAQGITQRGLQNLIYQNGNPMFSTTDEN
-531 AVRDQ
+531 AVLNPWTAAQ
-536 AENMGLD
+536 EWG
-543 FLGGAV
+543 GGAFA
-549 SGGVMS
+549 GGVLS
-555 GAGIAINAGLNEYG
+555 GASAGTNALMRARYNQQLAELGAVYQGDPEALVEEGLSFAPETQAHRTAAQMQEKANAGQALTDADLGAMVAANEQTMQQQRQLER
-569 ARRTGAEFQ
+569 ANAP
-578 AMGDDVV
+578 A
-585 QATIQEGLAS
+585 QEREA
-595 DPSTQSY
+595 DTQSADTARAQADY
-602 KLAVQLQQKLD
+602 D
-613 AGQTLTNAEIG
+613 AA
-624 RLYQANVQA
+624 
-633 IDAED
+633 
-638 GSGDLLLRA
+638 LRA
-647 AEEVTQKGR
+647 AREAE
-656 VTNNTAID
+656 
-664 ILSNP
+664 
-669 TAINTLTQEAGLN
+669 QERAMN
-682 ISEDMSKSQQ
+682 
-692 RKAVKNAVATLAR
+692 RK
-705 TQSGVSA
+705 
-712 NASETAPTATEA
+712 
-724 RQTATQETVRPAMQV
+724 
-739 EQQRPAA
+739 
-746 QQVYDIRR
+746 R
-754 VRDAAASLGE
+754 VRRAADSFGE
-764 NGAKALAASYD
+764 NGAKALRAAYD
-775 GSVRADD
+775 GNIRSDE

-788 SYYEAGVSG
+788 AFYQAGISG

-861 ETVRFYNSL
+861 ETVRFYDSL

-1012 AKSMFKGNKTAQN
+1012 VKSLFKGNKTAQN

-1051 ATSEQAANKNAAQT
+1051 ATSEQTANKNAAQT

-1153 FGSGD
+1153 FGRGD

-1326 NKVYGGD
+1326 NKVY
-1333 AWTPTAPRVDY
+1333 
-1344 PVNSKKAS
+1344 
-1352 QVEHELHRLAGDV
+1352 
-1365 SVAGG
+1365 
-1370 IFGNSAALRS
+1370 
-1380 MGIDDT
+1380 
-1386 STRSTAELAEKLAS
+1386 
-1400 TDTVRAAYLADQGK
+1400 
-1414 SLEPV
+1414 
-1419 KMDKVWDKFGND
+1419 
-1431 TLQKVVDRLGV
+1431 
-1442 NTLAE
+1442 
-1447 IEANLETGESV
+1447 
-1458 KDALGENAEVIRDIL
+1458 
-1473 RDYYREQGEPMLR
+1473 
-1486 RMAVKRHWTDAE
+1486 
-1498 INERRQTRIDNS
+1498 
-1510 MDGVS
+1510 
-1515 IFTLEDIVHHAWDM
+1515 
-1529 YQDGGA
+1529 
-1535 TKGEIDRMA
+1535 
-1544 TSDALRSAVDDH
+1544 
-1556 AVEEWIAGKLDGL
+1556 
-1569 LGEAGIY
+1569 
-1576 NGKDPYTPSGNL
+1576 
-1588 RSFSQLHY
+1588 
-1596 AYTLENIVKAMKE
+1596 
-1609 GQEERGGNTWGASAK
+1609 GGNTWGASAK

-1962 DIRYSLKGGSD
+1962 DIRYSLKEYTDEEKKQHVKDAAAYFGRTYKWAETGYITTDGKRLDFSGRHEGGPGGYRTVDHRDIRDALGDDYGGDDYSGSMVQFMGEGNIRISPESGGINLSVMPTKAQLDTLSDFISKQRGEVILDLDTPGGDTVSSTEYPRGTHANRVLADIKAYFEEGKQPYISEVSRFRYSLKGRD

-1986 LLREQM
+1986 LLREQV
-1992 KDYIAIQRRNGK
+1992 KDYIALQKRNGQ

-2010 YWQGQTR
+2010 YWKGQTR

-2039 YGADIAVKD
+2039 YSADIPVDD
-2048 IQGDLQS
+2048 IRGDLQS
-2055 LYDYIASG
+2055 LYDYLASG

-2076 RRAEDIAETLVSN
+2076 RRAEDIARTLVEN
-2089 AVAVDND
+2089 AVTVDSD

-2130 KRQFGRLNLGS
+2130 KQQFGRLNLGS
-2141 EGHTNIDQVYQ
+2141 EGKTNIDHVYQ

-2171 DQLLHIAEVLDG
+2171 DQLLHIVEVLDG

-2239 QVQKVREQYTTH
+2239 QVQKVREQYTTRLAEQKARSEERLDRAILGERMAGGRELAKQKRLDAERMQRAREQYSAR
-2251 LAELREQNRQRV
+2251 LAELRAQNRQRV

-2269 EREARERQMGALKDR
+2269 ERETRARQLGALKDR

-2289 AAGRERRAARE
+2289 AAGRERRSAAE
-2300 LRAKITRH
+2300 LRRKITRH
-2308 ASALSQKLLRP
+2308 ASTLSQKLLRP
-2319 SDQHHIPEAMRGS
+2319 SDQQHIPEGMRS
-2332 VAAMLESI
+2332 AVAAMLSSI

-2350 NGKRVKDGSGTPTKR
+2350 NGKRVKNGSGAPTKR

-2377 KIVAEGGDM
+2377 NIVAEGGDM

-2396 ADGIKGGFEA
+2396 ADGIKGGFDA

-2458 LSIGTSSRRAKN
+2458 ISIGTSSRRAKN
-2470 SLTSNHALID
+2470 SLTRNHALID

-2513 DHVAEEV
+2513 DHVTEEV
-2520 RKIVDPKTVKKLEA
+2520 RKIVDPKTVKKLEE
-2534 TTHTFTTERGE
+2534 TTRTFTTERGE

-2550 TAQVMELYELV
+2550 TAQIMELYELV

-2575 VQPEIKTSQIRR
+2575 VQPEIKSAKIRR

-2593 LTEGDLEN
+2593 LTEGDLSS
-2601 ITGTLTPE
+2601 ITGTLTEE
-2609 QVKIADGLQGLTR
+2609 QVKIADGLQGLTT

-2677 KTTLPHA
+2677 KTTMPHA

-2814 ARGLA
+2814 ARGIA

-2891 EWATAREHQGLTK
+2891 EWATAREHQGLAK

-3080 VSDLIQA
+3080 VTDLIQA

-3105 ALKGLLAACAKM
+3105 ALKGLLAAGAKM
-3117 FGIPASNLTRDMWGL
+3117 FGIPASNLARDMWGL

-3147 EMEKAIYNISNTG
+3147 EMEKAIYNITNIG

-3179 TYQHIRDDLMNSMG
+3179 SYAHIRADLMDRMG
-3193 VDGASIDS
+3193 LDGQKIDS
-3201 AMRSRYNKAVEKDPD
+3201 GLASRYKEHLKQDKN
-3216 YTLPQ
+3216 YSMPQ
-3221 RARDLI
+3221 QRMDLI
-3227 GSRDKYVPVKE
+3227 GAREREETE
-3238 KEETFGA
+3238 KEETFGE
-3245 DDLGSSAYR
+3245 DDLTAGQHEAFARQRSETYR
-3254 AYSDQRANDYR
+3254 DILDGAQQS
-3265 SMADDLASSPI
+3265 
-3276 FRGMD
+3276 
-3281 DETRDKVLKAAYDLA
+3281 AAYGSLDGEGRNALE
-3296 DKSALADHSDG
+3296 SAAWSYAEQTALENNSGG
-3307 QYEVSTKW
+3307 QYTVDTKW
-3315 MAQADDAEAQ
+3315 MLNAREAREKYRIPESTFLALRAQAS
-3325 GIEPWEY
+3325 GIRSLTDKDGESIQD
-3332 VLFHTAYNEMEG
+3332 
-3344 TKDADGKTVKGEAKS
+3344 TKGLQIILAVYDVP
-3359 DHVREWLEDF
+3359 
-3369 SGLTD
+3369 GLTD
-3374 EQRAFLWGTVYTS
+3374 KQRQALYAYLGVGKS
-3387 EW
+3387 IRNMNKAAARAKLERLRKKSGN